1 MATVDWDGAKNCLV
15 DLATKQIRLFLAEK
29 EPLDQICAF
38 GLSLQ
43 NSDGY
48 ANLAADTI
56 EFRERK
62 YKEYCSTWK
71 PISRTEWSARMGNW
85 KYKGGIIRQE
95 PNLDREWG
103 PFAAQIAAA
112 NEDLFY
118 EEDDDSEV
126 ETGPASVMSRL
137 AITDQVESKPSR
149 VDRSPKIVQSVSG
162 STTIV
167 LPSRESVV
175 RARSPTYSRVPRS
188 DASRSRGSMPAL
200 SSVI

>member
-15 DLATKQIRLFLAEK
+15 ELATQQIRLFLAEK

-118 EEDDDSEV
+118 EEDDDSELYN
-126 ETGPASVMSRL
+126 ELEMDEEAADEFHRNYQERFSFPALEEIIRRDLFAPRTKELIYLVSDW
-137 AITDQVESKPSR
+137 DQ
-149 VDRSPKIVQSVSG
+149 
-162 STTIV
+162 
-167 LPSRESVV
+167 
-175 RARSPTYSRVPRS
+175 
-188 DASRSRGSMPAL
+188 MPAESL
-200 SSVI
+200 KVLGRFEDFKKSLP